1 MMAARGR
8 FRVAIIADAHFHD
21 PEGDFGLGMIVDGKR
36 LALRCWK
43 DTVAG
48 ARAINE
54 SAAVLEAALAR
65 VVAAGIRHVILAG
78 DYTDD
83 GQVETTRRLAAF
95 LHLWQ
100 ARDGLRFYAIP
111 GNHDVFGPHGKH
123 VSARIATTP
132 RTCRTVTSDAAL
144 AGITAGIGTITDDGN
159 GEALVSPAMRCLG
172 QPAGLLPMAAFGM
185 FRQAEYLHWE
195 TPFGTLDQPE
205 ARMYHARS
213 ADGSVGHRL
222 MDASY
227 LVEPEAGLW
236 LLMIDANVFE
246 PRPGRS
252 DPTRKKAF
260 HDPSDAGWTALLRVK
275 PFLLPWIADVA
286 ARARRLGKALV
297 TVSHYPVLD
306 PFLSHSGAEAALTP
320 GSTLARR
327 TPAPEVGQALIAA
340 GLTWHAGGHLHVHA
354 VNRLTSAAGGLT
366 DLSLPS
372 LVAFPP
378 GFAIL
383 EAAHHGIRAETIS
396 LDDLPPDPM
405 LASFYAAG
413 GRTGP
418 PLPFGPFLV
427 AQFRARVIA
436 HRIPQD
442 WPPAIAKQAGVLSVA
457 KAVGL
462 LGDPADFARRH
473 HIALPMLADYPLAEL
488 IADTYLLREGG
499 TLALGYLSDVRLEIC
514 RALASDFGDAR
525 TGPVPHD
532 TGAFL
537 SRFLWALKMALAAC
551 NAV

>member
-1 MMAARGR
+1 MAARGR

-48 ARAINE
+48 ARAVNE

-144 AGITAGIGTITDDGN
+144 AGIGAITDDGN

-185 FRQAEYLHWE
+185 FRQAVYLHWE

-286 ARARRLGKALV
+286 ARVVQEGCIGETLASLLAAEQAARA
-297 TVSHYPVLD
+297 TD
-306 PFLSHSGAEAALTP
+306 PAIRAAL
-320 GSTLARR
+320 
-327 TPAPEVGQALIAA
+327 E
-340 GLTWHAGGHLHVHA
+340 
-354 VNRLTSAAGGLT
+354 
-366 DLSLPS
+366 
-372 LVAFPP
+372 
-378 GFAIL
+378 
-383 EAAHHGIRAETIS
+383 
-396 LDDLPPDPM
+396 
-405 LASFYAAG
+405 
-413 GRTGP
+413 
-418 PLPFGPFLV
+418 
-427 AQFRARVIA
+427 VIA
-436 HRIPQD
+436 EDEAQHAELAWRTVA
-442 WPPAIAKQAGVLSVA
+442 WALGRGETSVRCAIANAFASGLAMGCSFDIALGSEGAFEAHGRPAADVLRAAMARTLDEVIRPVA
-457 KAVGL
+457 KAML
-462 LGDPADFARRH
+462 EMRPRDD
-473 HIALPMLADYPLAEL
+473 IAPLA
-488 IADTYLLREGG
+488 R
-499 TLALGYLSDVRLEIC
+499 DVFVM
-514 RALASDFGDAR
+514 ASA
-525 TGPVPHD
+525 
-532 TGAFL
+532 
-537 SRFLWALKMALAAC
+537 
-551 NAV
+551 